1 MKAPITEKV
10 KELYDYIRAYHR
22 ENRFPPTVR
31 EIQKHFGIKS
41 TASVS
46 YYLKQLE
53 ADGLIRHSKQKKR
66 SIEIVGETGTITG
79 AKSVNGEAF
88 TDVDTYNFNGP
99 VETFDI
105 DVNVAGTSIQLTT
118 TGSFTSAWLILEG

>member
-1 MKAPITEKV
+1 MKTNIT
-10 KELYDYIRAYHR
+10 
-22 ENRFPPTVR
+22 
-31 EIQKHFGIKS
+31 
-41 TASVS
+41 
-46 YYLKQLE
+46 
-53 ADGLIRHSKQKKR
+53 GLIHEGGKVIGPIEATTRHMT
-66 SIEIVGETGTITG
+66 IEIVGETGTITG

>member
-1 MKAPITEKV
+1 MKTNIT
-10 KELYDYIRAYHR
+10 
-22 ENRFPPTVR
+22 
-31 EIQKHFGIKS
+31 
-41 TASVS
+41 
-46 YYLKQLE
+46 
-53 ADGLIRHSKQKKR
+53 GLIHEGGKVIGPIEATTRHMT
-66 SIEIVGETGTITG
+66 IEIVGETGTITG

-88 TDVDTYNFNGP
+88 TDVDTYNFTGP